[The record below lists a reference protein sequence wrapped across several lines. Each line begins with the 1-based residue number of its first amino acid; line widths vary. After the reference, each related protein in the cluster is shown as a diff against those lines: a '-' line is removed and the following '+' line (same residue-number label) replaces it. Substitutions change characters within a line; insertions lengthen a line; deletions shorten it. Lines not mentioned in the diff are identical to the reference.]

1 MSDDLKQS
9 LTEVVTCSDD
19 EVAVIHAN
27 DAINEI
33 VELEATIDSLR
44 RENEELHTEL
54 ERVNNRWADDR
65 EKYISS
71 PWIAVETGKGPKE
84 RGEYLVM
91 CGDKTKFIFV
101 TRGGGDVL
109 KEKREEQTT
118 IDGVFHPITHY
129 TPIPEI
135 PVTHDGEGPTAIYGG
150 PDFQG

>member
-1 MSDDLKQS
+1 MSELQELCER
-9 LTEVVTCSDD
+9 LTSIGISTG
-19 EVAVIHAN
+19 H
-27 DAINEI
+27 
-33 VELEATIDSLR
+33 
-44 RENEELHTEL
+44 
-54 ERVNNRWADDR
+54 ADDFESLAR
-65 EKYISS
+65 ECVDNIAELTTRNKWLVEKSS

-129 TPIPEI
+129 TPIPEL
-135 PVTHDGEGPTAIYGG
+135 PVKPQEPRALT
-150 PDFQG
+150 